1 MNKGAK
7 IAITAGIVLVG
18 GFLASKAYKYKK
30 IADQLTIDVVGFR
43 VHNFIGKIYQL
54 LKFQVELAI
63 DIKFTNPTSY
73 DINLAIPSV
82 RIFFDGVMIGQTV
95 PNLQEKTI
103 RGGDITTINNILLQ
117 VPVKKLIGLGIGKE
131 IFTNKD
137 SVIQALSKRVS
148 FQVYAKVNGMELIL
162 KESLSGLGQLGIT
175 AGPREIKDGTKYNHL
190 FPTASKAKKV
200 IKPDGDV
207 NNVVE
212 TMIQIVAQHSDQ
224 VKKLAKKL
232 SANSINQTC
241 SNIFDLAYNYMQY
254 QRDTAGIEEL
264 RTPARAWYDGQI
276 RFKQQGDKS
285 AGIDCDDYAIFV
297 GSLLHQLHIPFK
309 FRITKYY
316 GRSYFQHV
324 YVAVPHNGN
333 EIIIDPVL
341 DKFNYEKPYTDEK
354 SDFDMGELGVAGRLN
369 GIGMLSN
376 EDHAAILSLVN
387 ASEFEKLEDLDG
399 INGISEQETLEQFG
413 NALLI
418 TLKKTREQVQRNPQI
433 IEHVQNPEQLTQM
446 LDQAIKYWNTPK
458 RDAVIDKLA
467 QMEASLE
474 KAGLINQGELEGIDL
489 ELEDPQENWQKVEEI
504 PVENFEDSFYNDG
517 SYVYAQINGSY
528 YKTDVAGLG
537 GFFKKIKKGLKH
549 AKKKVKKGAHKLGQ
563 NLKKVGKFIA
573 QQNPAT
579 IAVRL
584 GVLAGY
590 RLNFLKLAN
599 RLAPGFLSWEEAQ
612 KEGYS
617 LEAWKKN
624 KATKD
629 KIEKMFKKLGG
640 SRVKFRDAVAKGNH
654 KNKKFPNPIKP
665 KALNGLGMD
674 PGTMTVVMSA
684 GVTVLNVMDAI
695 IKRRMA
701 EKEQKKLHQ
710 AEMQKMDKQMDH
722 ELQLK
727 KMDMMMGDAGGFSNW
742 IKQNKLAAAGIGVG
756 VVGLT
761 LLGIYKMRRS

>member
-18 GFLASKAYKYKK
+18 SFLASKAYKYKK

-43 VHNFIGKIYQL
+43 VHRFIGKVYQL

-73 DINLAIPSV
+73 DIKLAIPSV
-82 RIFFDGVMIGQTV
+82 KIFFDNVMIGQTV

-103 RGGDITTINNILLQ
+103 KGGDITTINNILLQ

-207 NNVVE
+207 DNVVE
-212 TMIQIVAQHSDQ
+212 TMIQIVTQHSDQ
-224 VKKLAKKL
+224 VKKLADKL

-324 YVAVPHNGN
+324 YVAVPHNGK

-341 DKFNYEKPYTDEK
+341 DTYNYEKPYTAEK
-354 SDFDMGELGVAGRLN
+354 SDFDMGELGATGRLN

-376 EDHAAILSLVN
+376 EDHAAILSLAN
-387 ASEFEKLEDLDG
+387 ASDFEKLESLNGLDG
-399 INGISEQETLEQFG
+399 VSEEQTRKQFD
-413 NALLI
+413 NALFN
-418 TLKKTREQVQRNPQI
+418 TLKKTREQVKRNPQV
-433 IEHVQNPEQLTQM
+433 IEHVQNPGQLTQM

-458 RDAVIDKLA
+458 REAVIDKLA

-489 ELEDPQENWQKVEEI
+489 EVEDPLENWQKVEEI
-504 PVENFEDSFYNDG
+504 PVQNLEESFYNDG
-517 SYVYAQINGSY
+517 SHVYTQINGSY
-528 YKTDVAGLG
+528 YKTEVSELG
-537 GFFKKIKKGLKH
+537 GFFKRIKKGINHIKSRI
-549 AKKKVKKGAHKLGQ
+549 KKGVRKIGTAI
-563 NLKKVGKFIA
+563 KKVGKFIA
-573 QQNPAT
+573 QHNPAT
-579 IAVRL
+579 IAIRL

-599 RLAPGFLSWEEAQ
+599 RLAPGYLSWKEAE

-617 LEAWKKN
+617 KEAWKKN

-640 SRVKFRDAVAKGNH
+640 NRTKFRRAVAKGNR
-654 KNKKFPNPIKP
+654 KNRKFPNPIKP
-665 KALNGLGMD
+665 SALSGLGMD
-674 PGTMTVVMSA
+674 PGTMTVVMGA

-710 AEMQKMDKQMDH
+710 AEMQKMDKQMHH

-727 KMDMMMGDAGGFSNW
+727 KMDVMMDKKGGVSNW
-742 IKQNKLAAAGIGVG
+742 IKRNKLVSAGIGVG

-761 LLGIYKMRRS
+761 LLGIYKLRRS